1 MLTLI
6 TPPSTEPVT
15 VAEAALAA
23 RVDGSELDTLIAGA
37 IKAAREQAQQL
48 TGRLY
53 GVQVLRAEL
62 ADWPAVTDAIAVNA
76 ATAVAIRYWDGN
88 DWVDLPGTE
97 FVFAPGG
104 CANVRT
110 VLAPALDKA
119 WPVLGAV
126 ALGPRVRIDITAGV
140 PPEQTPEC
148 VKLYIMAQVAAWV
161 KTPEALVS
169 ANLARNP
176 LFESLLDS
184 EKLWA

>member
-37 IKAAREQAQQL
+37 IKAAREQAQQI

-53 GVQVLRAEL
+53 GEQVLRAEL
-62 ADWPAVTDAIAVNA
+62 PDWPAVTDAIAVYA
-76 ATAVAIRYWDGN
+76 ATDVAISYWNGAN
-88 DWVDLPGTE
+88 WANLPGTE

-110 VLAPALDKA
+110 VLAPALGKA

-126 ALGPRVRIDITAGV
+126 ALGPRVRVDLTAGV

-148 VKLYIMAQVAAWV
+148 VKFYIKAQVAAWL
-161 KTPEALVS
+161 KNPEATAVHT
-169 ANLARNP
+169 LARHP
-176 LFESLLDS
+176 LFDSLLDA
-184 EKLWA
+184 ERLWI